1 MKKTE
6 DGVPAFE
13 ISDIGDLEELKGGFW
28 FECAMISTCA
38 PLFDGC
44 DSNYEVEQ
52 ELQTAGV
59 IAETDQTDSESCALV
74 VRFDLFHEAENFLG
88 RLNHYLEQKAA

>member
-1 MKKTE
+1 MKKTK
-6 DGVPAFE
+6 DGVPVFG
-13 ISDIGDLEELKGGFW
+13 IDDIGEIEGAWW
-28 FECAMISTCA
+28 FECAMVSACS

-59 IAETDQTDSESCALV
+59 IEESDDADSEYCALV
-74 VRFDLFHEAENFLG
+74 VNFTEFHKAENFLA
-88 RLNHYLEQKAA
+88 RLNQYLEQKAA